1 MILNL
6 SVILSFTWFAYFIV
20 FLITLYKMSQFFK
33 ELEAKKVLADTG
45 TVKELHNLYLTSFIL
60 QIIALVITLLVLVA
74 FSFYVGKMEKSMAM
88 MAKMS
93 KA

>member
-33 ELEAKKVLADTG
+33 ELEAKKVLSDTG

-60 QIIALVITLLVLVA
+60 QIVALVITLLVLVA

-88 MAKMS
+88 MTKMS

>member
-33 ELEAKKVLADTG
+33 ELEAKKILADTD

-60 QIIALVITLLVLVA
+60 QIVALVITLLVLVA

-88 MAKMS
+88 MTKMS

>member
-33 ELEAKKVLADTG
+33 ELEAKKILADTG

-60 QIIALVITLLVLVA
+60 QIVALVITLLVLVA
-74 FSFYVGKMEKSMAM
+74 FSFYVGKMEKGMAM